1 MALATR
7 MVTGAAAALT
17 LAACSAQ
24 DSASGVQTAQTT
36 AGVEDADCIPIADGT
51 YQIRNGKILVMK
63 ADASQPEAVPATD
76 VPGQPVG
83 WAAMLE
89 QGFASSG
96 YAWMGLQVRDGVAAV
111 TGTAPG
117 VAARDVSFLAAKAAI
132 NGDAEGA
139 EKVDLI
145 VNAMA
150 VEGREETLGGQG
162 LARLMNGNLTAS
174 ACQDAFNQT
183 LSVDDI
189 DFPVNTAVL
198 SAAELPVADT
208 LTGIARLCGAYK
220 IEIGE
225 HTDTRGSD
233 SYNLQLSRQ
242 RADAI
247 RDYMIERGVSE
258 DVLKAVGYGEA
269 QPIDNG
275 TSAEA
280 RARNERTE
288 IKVSTR

>member
-24 DSASGVQTAQTT
+24 DSASGVQTAQAT
-36 AGVEDADCIPIADGT
+36 AGVEDADCILIADGT

-63 ADASQPEAVPATD
+63 ANASQPEAVPAMD

-117 VAARDVSFLAAKAAI
+117 LAARDVSFLAAKAAI

-162 LARLMNGNLTAS
+162 LARLMNANITAS

-208 LTGIARLCGAYK
+208 LTGIARLCGDYK

>member
-24 DSASGVQTAQTT
+24 DSASGVQTAQAT

-63 ADASQPEAVPATD
+63 ANASQPEAVPAMD

-117 VAARDVSFLAAKAAI
+117 LAARDVSFLAAKAAI

-162 LARLMNGNLTAS
+162 LARLMNANITAS